1 VRGGGHCVRPRWC
14 AGAAGGRRRTDL
26 GSVGAAVP
34 GLFVD
39 PEREAVGSAERGE
52 EPGEGAAGLIL
63 ASWGC

>member
-1 VRGGGHCVRPRWC
+1 VLGRGGVQ
-14 AGAAGGRRRTDL
+14 ALLGGRRRTDL

-52 EPGEGAAGLIL
+52 EPGG
-63 ASWGC
+63 